1 MSTYSEFHGIRALN
15 ATDALGIA
23 ASASRLKELRLLL
36 DDGVDINAI
45 ANYSKCTALC
55 SAARLGL
62 TQSVALLIESGADVN
77 RPSEGGTTP
86 LMFASSL
93 GKKKGLLIAKQLI
106 AAGADVDQANS
117 GETTALKCAA
127 EQGNSE
133 IVQLL
138 IDHGATID
146 GPLGTEQTALMLAAR
161 NGDVPTITVLIN
173 NGADRMA
180 TCKLPWAENRTAQGL
195 AELEKRRAAVAYF
208 KSLDNKK
215 G

>member
-1 MSTYSEFHGIRALN
+1 MLPGSKKHREPYDAPQPRTVLCQHGHPIPRGGVIVDVSPQNEYSMSDVTYSEFHGIRALN

-45 ANYSKCTALC
+45 AIYSKCTALC

-106 AAGADVDQANS
+106 AAGADVHYANS
-117 GETTALKCAA
+117 GESTASNA
-127 EQGNSE
+127 
-133 IVQLL
+133 LL
-138 IDHGATID
+138 
-146 GPLGTEQTALMLAAR
+146 
-161 NGDVPTITVLIN
+161 
-173 NGADRMA
+173 
-180 TCKLPWAENRTAQGL
+180 NRAIL
-195 AELEKRRAAVAYF
+195 R
-208 KSLDNKK
+208 SSNC
-215 G
+215 